1 MIFSLV
7 EGKKDAYAEMSIG
20 HKIISAIAD
29 DGKAVVY
36 YIATTV
42 LTSDNA
48 TTAAVFVTV
57 GEETVKVVVK

>member
-48 TTAAVFVTV
+48 TMLLRPLLYS
-57 GEETVKVVVK
+57 

>member
-48 TTAAVFVTV
+48 TIAAPAA
-57 GEETVKVVVK
+57 GPGPLLQKP